1 MNTIITDIYTLLS
14 TAADFADDT
23 GTHTKV
29 EIFRDY
35 DEKLIEIFPVIFMRR
50 ESVQMRIKSMPS
62 KYECTYGVQIFVAV
76 DNFVDRSE
84 MEKSLDEIVTN
95 VVKVLSSNPT
105 YNSGLSGST
114 QWANSNVERV
124 SYGTLN
130 ISGNGFKSAM
140 ILFTV
145 KTLKQ
150 L

>member
-95 VVKVLSSNPT
+95 VVKVRHRIQHTTAGYRVQHN
-105 YNSGLSGST
+105 GLIQMWSGSVT
-114 QWANSNVERV
+114 ARSI
-124 SYGTLN
+124 YLGTG
-130 ISGNGFKSAM
+130 SK
-140 ILFTV
+140 V
-145 KTLKQ
+145 P
-150 L
+150 